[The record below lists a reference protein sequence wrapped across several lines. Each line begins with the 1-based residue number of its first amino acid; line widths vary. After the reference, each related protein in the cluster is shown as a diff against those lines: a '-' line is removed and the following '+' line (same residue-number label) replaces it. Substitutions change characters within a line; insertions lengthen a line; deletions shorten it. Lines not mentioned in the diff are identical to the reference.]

1 MMNLKP
7 NSRPN
12 SCVSVTGAQLKL
24 SPTLCLVFLLSAVF
38 HSAELCWTRRLFF
51 IIFLLYVCLCFSSSP
66 EPSAHQQH
74 MKNNQ
79 PFSDLKRNQVNQHSR
94 LHFSVV
100 GLYSRHRLIHTLSH
114 YIHTSRIIS
123 STRTDNECRKWI
135 KQTLL
140 LRFFPPS
147 LHLPLSYFVLML
159 HMFFPS
165 GRSWASSVG
174 RSRSWWRRSWIS
186 IEFSS
191 PACNLQPARPST
203 VY

>member
-94 LHFSVV
+94 LHFSGV

-140 LRFFPPS
+140 LRFFPRPFIF
-147 LHLPLSYFVLML
+147 LSATLFWCFIC
-159 HMFFPS
+159 FFLQGEAERAPS
-165 GRSWASSVG
+165 GEAEVGGEDHGSV
-174 RSRSWWRRSWIS
+174 
-186 IEFSS
+186 
-191 PACNLQPARPST
+191 
-203 VY
+203 